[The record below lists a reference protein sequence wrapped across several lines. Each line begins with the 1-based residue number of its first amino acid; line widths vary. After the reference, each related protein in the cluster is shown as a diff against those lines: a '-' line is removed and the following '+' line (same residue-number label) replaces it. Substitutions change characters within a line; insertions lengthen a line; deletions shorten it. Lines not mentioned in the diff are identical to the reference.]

1 MRLTLLMATSAVAI
15 SFVGTLW
22 VVRQGAQRARWL
34 DQGYQSGPQKFHTS
48 PVPRVGGV
56 GVFAGLWAAAGSAWL
71 AGWADAAMALLLLV
85 SAVPAFAAGLAEDL
99 TKKVTPRVRLLACA
113 LSAGLA
119 AVSLG
124 ALIDRA
130 DVVWLDQLVEWAPWI
145 TVVLTL
151 VGVAGV
157 ANSVNIID
165 GFNGLASMCV
175 MLILLALAFVA
186 WQVGDTFVLRLTL
199 ACVAAVL
206 GFFVLNYPA
215 GLVFLGDGGAY
226 LLGFLMAELAVLLVH
241 RNAEVSPMFGLMVC
255 IYPIFETL
263 FSMVRRKLRRGRRR
277 STWEPDGIHLHSLLF
292 RRVVRWAV
300 GGAPNAKSLNRRNSM
315 TSPYLWALCGLSILP
330 AVTFYDDTPVLLV
343 CLFVFAFTYVG
354 LYLSIVRFRTPRW
367 LVWAGRLLHR

>member
-1 MRLTLLMATSAVAI
+1 MRVTLLMATSAVAI
-15 SFVGTLW
+15 SFIGTLW
-22 VVRQGAQRARWL
+22 VVRQGARRAQWL
-34 DQGYQSGPQKFHTS
+34 DQGYRSGPQKFHS
-48 PVPRVGGV
+48 SAVPRVGGV
-56 GVFAGLWAAAGSAWL
+56 GVYAGLWAAAGSAWL
-71 AGWADAAMALLLLV
+71 AGWAEAAMALLLLL

-99 TKKVTPRVRLLACA
+99 TKKVKPRVRLLACA

-119 AVSLG
+119 AVWLG
-124 ALIDRA
+124 AWIDRA
-130 DVVWLDQLVEWAPWI
+130 DVLWLDQLVEWAPWL
-145 TVVLTL
+145 TVLLTL

-206 GFFVLNYPA
+206 GFFILNYPA

-226 LLGFLMAELAVLLVH
+226 LLGFMVAELAVLLVH

-277 STWEPDGIHLHSLLF
+277 ATWEPDGIHLHSLLF
-292 RRVVRWAV
+292 RRVVRWAA
-300 GGAPNAKSLNRRNSM
+300 GGSRSAAALNRRNSS

-330 AVTFYDDTPVLLV
+330 AVAFYDDTPVLV
-343 CLFVFAFTYVG
+343 ICLLLFSATYVG
-354 LYLSIVRFRTPRW
+354 LYWSIVKFKTPRW
-367 LVWAGRLLHR
+367 LTQAGKLMHK